1 MTSSEFDILRL
12 LQATKHALRGFRD
25 AFRSQVSIRQEVLII
40 LVMTPFALWLGE
52 NGVER
57 ALMIGAL
64 LLILLTELMNA
75 AIEMTVDR
83 IGTEH
88 HELSRK
94 AKDMAAAAVLVSLVT
109 AAICMA
115 AHFARLTAAKSIQG
129 REQPLRA
136 HARGPWG
143 EFV

>member
-1 MTSSEFDILRL
+1 MIGSEFDILRL
-12 LQATKHALRGFRD
+12 LRATKHALRGFRD

-40 LVMTPFALWLGE
+40 LVMTPLALWLGE
-52 NGVER
+52 SGVER

-83 IGTEH
+83 IGPER

-109 AAICMA
+109 AATVWLLI
-115 AHFARLTAAKSIQG
+115 L
-129 REQPLRA
+129 LD
-136 HARGPWG
+136 
-143 EFV
+143 

>member
-1 MTSSEFDILRL
+1 MKKRSVCETVPTYISAGETAIVVIGGEFDILRL

-83 IGTEH
+83 IGTER

-109 AAICMA
+109 AATVWLLI
-115 AHFARLTAAKSIQG
+115 L
-129 REQPLRA
+129 LD
-136 HARGPWG
+136 
-143 EFV
+143 

>member
-1 MTSSEFDILRL
+1 MIGGEFDVLRL
-12 LQATKHALRGFRD
+12 LRATKHALRGFHD
-25 AFRSQVSIRQEVLII
+25 AFRSQVSIRQEVLIL
-40 LVMTPFALWLGE
+40 LVMTPLALWLGE

-57 ALMIGAL
+57 ALMIGTL

-83 IGTEH
+83 IGTER

-109 AAICMA
+109 AATVWLLI
-115 AHFARLTAAKSIQG
+115 L
-129 REQPLRA
+129 LD
-136 HARGPWG
+136 
-143 EFV
+143 

>member
-1 MTSSEFDILRL
+1 MTGSEFDILRL
-12 LQATKHALRGFRD
+12 LQATKHALRGFCD

-64 LLILLTELMNA
+64 LLILLTELINA

-109 AAICMA
+109 AATVWLLI
-115 AHFARLTAAKSIQG
+115 L
-129 REQPLRA
+129 LD
-136 HARGPWG
+136 
-143 EFV
+143 

>member
-1 MTSSEFDILRL
+1 MIGGEFDIFRL
-12 LQATKHALRGFRD
+12 LRATKHALRGFRD

-83 IGTEH
+83 IGAER

-109 AAICMA
+109 AATVWLLI
-115 AHFARLTAAKSIQG
+115 L
-129 REQPLRA
+129 LD
-136 HARGPWG
+136 
-143 EFV
+143 

>member
-1 MTSSEFDILRL
+1 MIGGEFDILRL
-12 LQATKHALRGFRD
+12 LRATKHAFRGFHD

-40 LVMTPFALWLGE
+40 LVMTPVALWLGE

-64 LLILLTELMNA
+64 FLILLTELVNA

-83 IGTEH
+83 IGAEH

-109 AAICMA
+109 AATVWLLI
-115 AHFARLTAAKSIQG
+115 L
-129 REQPLRA
+129 LD
-136 HARGPWG
+136 
-143 EFV
+143 